1 MATSSHNH
9 EAKTALGLAHAGV
22 IDYLGFDAETE
33 TVLLVI
39 AERRPWNQ
47 PEEQLFQ
54 LQEKLNAYLSFVLDG
69 EMSDAYPQFTGKT
82 VTIRLETQEKP
93 PEMSFGFLEHVYEQC
108 QLQGITFEVVVK
120 EASCGCGKS
129 IGDCSTRA

>member
-1 MATSSHNH
+1 MATSSHNQ
-9 EAKTALGLAHAGV
+9 EATAASGLAHAGV

-33 TVLLVI
+33 AVLLVI
-39 AERRPWNQ
+39 AEKRPWNH

-69 EMSDAYPQFTGKT
+69 EMSDAYPQFAGKT

-93 PEMSFGFLEHVYEQC
+93 PEMSFGFLEHVFDQC
-108 QLQGITFEVVVK
+108 RLQGITFEVVVK
-120 EASCGCGKS
+120 EASCGCGKPS
-129 IGDCSTRA
+129 GECSPGA